1 MSRKPSSAP
10 AVNAPEPPIHRFG
23 SRRPRVQ
30 IPPPRPKSPG
40 QRARPGRG
48 EGGEFAAGSQ
58 SVATA
63 RLIRTQG
70 VADDG
75 ESATELGTLM
85 AMVERTFHKP
95 DPATVLAR
103 LREQVKAARAELAA
117 VEQELDEIEA
127 LVAPPT
133 PETTLLTVEETA
145 RVLRVSRTRVF
156 ELLAAHDL
164 DGVMIGKRR
173 LVPRKSV
180 EAFLSRLGA
189 L

>member
-1 MSRKPSSAP
+1 MSRNPSSAP
-10 AVNAPEPPIHRFG
+10 VVNAPEPPIHRFASRG
-23 SRRPRVQ
+23 SAVRVRSS
-30 IPPPRPKSPG
+30 PPKSPG
-40 QRARPGRG
+40 RQGCTNQGVDPLAL
-48 EGGEFAAGSQ
+48 AGSQ

-70 VADDG
+70 VAGDV
-75 ESATELGTLM
+75 ESAAELGTLK
-85 AMVERTFHKP
+85 AMVERKLHEP
-95 DPATVLAR
+95 GPATVLAR

-127 LVAPPT
+127 LVVPPT

-145 RVLRVSRTRVF
+145 RVLRASRTRVF
-156 ELLAAHDL
+156 ELLAAHEL

-173 LVPRKSV
+173 LIPRKSV
-180 EAFLSRLGA
+180 EAFLSRLGV